1 MWFICWRSAQVFA
14 SLDPFY
20 FNMMTSFKYIVIS
33 YKEGLLG
40 EKTIKIDHSPVDD
53 LLTVPGRN
61 GHECLP
67 LK

>member
-1 MWFICWRSAQVFA
+1 
-14 SLDPFY
+14 
-20 FNMMTSFKYIVIS
+20 MMTSFKYIVIS

-53 LLTVPGRN
+53 LLRVSGRN
-61 GHECLP
+61 GQERIP